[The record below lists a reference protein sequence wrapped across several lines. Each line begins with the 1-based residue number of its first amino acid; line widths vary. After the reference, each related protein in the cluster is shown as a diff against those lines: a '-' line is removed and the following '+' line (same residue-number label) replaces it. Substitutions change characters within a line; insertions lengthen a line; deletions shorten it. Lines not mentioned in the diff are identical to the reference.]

1 MPGLHS
7 NYLDSAIAIPPE
19 SRPPLRPIVLLPI
32 NNPAAAQADLYAL
45 ICMYV
50 AGDKLVS
57 GFGWLQAGIGQTR
70 VLIESRGSLISK

>member
-19 SRPPLRPIVLLPI
+19 SPPPLRPIVLLPI

-45 ICMYV
+45 ICM
-50 AGDKLVS
+50 
-57 GFGWLQAGIGQTR
+57 
-70 VLIESRGSLISK
+70 